1 VSVAKILLVDDN
13 AADVS
18 LLRMAL
24 NEQQEKYDLEVLR
37 TGEDALRFIA
47 DRRTDASEPDPCI
60 ILLDLHL
67 PRFDGLAILLAIRQ
81 SPELAHIHVV
91 VLSGFAS
98 PVEQERIATLG
109 AVYVQKP
116 FQLSEFLELGARVMA
131 ICKSE
136 LAVS

>member
-13 AADVS
+13 TADVS

-24 NEQQEKYDLEVLR
+24 NEQEEEYDLEVLR
-37 TGEDALRFIA
+37 SGEDALRFIE
-47 DRRTDASEPDPCI
+47 DRRTDAAEPDPCV

-67 PRFDGLAILLAIRQ
+67 PRFDGLAILQAIRQ

-98 PVEQERIATLG
+98 PAERERIATLG

-116 FQLSEFLELGARVMA
+116 FQLSEFVELGARVMA
-131 ICKSE
+131 ICKSA
-136 LAVS
+136 LPVP